1 MKKFFILATLVATIS
16 MSANANNESN
26 NLVKGGVEPDTIPV
40 TPMPELPIALTIE
53 PINEAEKIDEEILI
67 VLKQIVN
74 EGQTGVV
81 YNALES
87 QLLALKEKRAN
98 LIGEEK

>member
-1 MKKFFILATLVATIS
+1 MKKFFILATMVALVS
-16 MSANANNESN
+16 MSANAESKSN

-40 TPMPELPIALTIE
+40 TSIPELPIALTVE
-53 PINEAEKIDEEILI
+53 PINEAEKIDEEIII

-74 EGQTGVV
+74 EEQTGVV
-81 YNALES
+81 YDALES
-87 QLLALKEKRAN
+87 QLLALKEKKAN